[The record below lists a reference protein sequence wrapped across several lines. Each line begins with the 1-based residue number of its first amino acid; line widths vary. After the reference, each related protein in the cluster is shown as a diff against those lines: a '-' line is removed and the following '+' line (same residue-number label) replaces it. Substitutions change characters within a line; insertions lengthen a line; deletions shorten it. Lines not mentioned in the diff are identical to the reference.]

1 MERMMSRDNSMEW
14 EVIIHREMNYLEIV
28 TAGTADNASSTD
40 MATSIAEIMRKNRI
54 TKVLIDHRSVDVVTG
69 NTLEVYERPKL
80 FRFIGMILGIRMA
93 ALIHQDHTEHFK
105 FLEAVCLNQG
115 YTYSVFYDRSKAV
128 EWLLV

>member
-1 MERMMSRDNSMEW
+1 MEW
-14 EVIIHREMNYLEIV
+14 DVIIHHEKKYLEVI
-28 TAGTADNASSTD
+28 TAGRADSESSKH
-40 MATSIAEIMRKNRI
+40 MATSIAETMRRNRI
-54 TKVLIDHRSVDVVTG
+54 TKVLIDHRNITEATG
-69 NTLEVYERPKL
+69 STLEVYERPKL

-115 YTYSVFYDRSKAV
+115 YTYSVFYDRTNAL